1 MKTRVILS
9 TVAVLFLVE
18 ILCVMPVLSQLPIG
32 MVAYWEFDEGSGTAA
47 SDSSGNGNTGTLMN
61 GPQWVSGVKETAL
74 YFDGLDDRVMVPDS
88 PSLKASGNVITVEL
102 WFKPS
107 VTLDIDTPALEI
119 IDKGNEYGFY
129 LNIGHWWDPDVSGK
143 IGFKLPVVSE
153 GMAWHCVKTTTD
165 QWNAETWYHLTGTY
179 DGTNM
184 KIYVNGLLQ
193 NSEPLSG
200 DLHSESYSLG
210 IGAFG
215 EWGGYQFHGVIDEV
229 AIYNIALTPEEIQ
242 QHYQNGLNGLGYYP
256 NAKVSMQMLIKTIE
270 TWNLPKGTENSLT
283 SKLQNAIQSLEKEQ
297 KNAAINQLNAFI
309 NEVQAQRNKKLTS
322 QQADMLITEAQRI
335 INTIQG

>member
-1 MKTRVILS
+1 MRTKVILS
-9 TVAVLFLVE
+9 TLAVLFLVE
-18 ILCVMPVLSQLPIG
+18 ILCVMPVRSQLPNGI
-32 MVAYWEFDEGSGTAA
+32 VAYWEFDEGSGTIA

-74 YFDGLDDRVMVPDS
+74 YFDGLNDRVMVPDS
-88 PSLKASGNVITVEL
+88 PTLKASGNAIAVEL
-102 WFKPS
+102 WFKPI
-107 VTLDIDTPALEI
+107 VTFDFNTPALEI

-229 AIYNIALTPEEIQ
+229 AIYNIALTQEEVQ
-242 QHYQNGLNGLGYYP
+242 QHYQNLMP
-256 NAKVSMQMLIKTIE
+256 QMLIETIE
-270 TWNLPKGTENSLT
+270 TWNLPKGTEKILT
-283 SKLQNAIQSLEKEQ
+283 SQLNNVLNLLNIGNEKAAVQVLTAFIKQVEVLRNINKLSNDQANTLITGAQNIINAIQ
-297 KNAAINQLNAFI
+297 
-309 NEVQAQRNKKLTS
+309 
-322 QQADMLITEAQRI
+322 
-335 INTIQG
+335 G